1 MIAEAPSAPR
11 HITVV
16 ELDTE
21 RGWRGGERQVLL
33 HAQVLTRLG
42 HRVLVAARP
51 TEPLADKAR
60 AANISVIPLSPA
72 SEFDPF
78 AAMSLRR
85 VVLSEGVDIV
95 HAHSAHGVALGAL
108 ACIATRAKLVVTRHA
123 TFRLRA
129 NLASRWKYQRPDAL
143 IAVSGASQRAMIASG
158 IPPDRITIV
167 HGGSDQSHAIAPADR
182 RVLEAL
188 GVPGQTPLVVQ
199 VAQLTPEKDPLT
211 FVEAIHV
218 ARRSVPSLHALL
230 VGGGDSPLPTAVEH
244 AVAERELGGTL
255 HLTGYRT
262 DADSILAAADVVALS
277 SKQDALPTVLFD
289 ALFCRKPI
297 CATDAG
303 GIPEIIES
311 GVSGLLT
318 PVGDGAALGQ
328 SIARVLADSA
338 LSARLAAA
346 AGARAPEFSI
356 ERSVEH
362 TIAVF
367 ERVLGAR
374 LVGALSNMG

>member
-1 MIAEAPSAPR
+1 M
-11 HITVV
+11 